1 MTNILQ
7 IHPAD
12 NVLVALRDLRA
23 GEQISF
29 GQQTIVLK
37 KPVAAKHKLAVR
49 SLLPGEP
56 IIMYGILVGKVI
68 QPIAAGEL
76 ITTENI
82 SHATAEYSGKTAA
95 YNWQAPDVRQ
105 WKDRTF
111 LGYHRSDGQ
120 VGTQNLWLVI
130 PLVFCENR
138 NIHIIKEAFL
148 RELGYAQPDLYQQ
161 QVRHLLQAYKEGK
174 DLSHLILPEEKYVV
188 KWPRVFQNVDGV
200 KFLTHDSGCG
210 GTRDDAL
217 NLCKLLAG
225 YCVNPNVGGITVLSL
240 GCQHAQFEIL
250 QQEIHRR
257 NPDFDKPL
265 LFFEQQQ
272 WGNEYKMLSE
282 AIRQTFIGLT
292 QLNQLQRRPAPLSKL
307 TVGVKC
313 GGSDGFSG
321 ISANPAVGHCADLVV
336 ALGGKVVIAE
346 FPELCGV
353 EQELL
358 NRCVNDAIAQK
369 FAHLMKSY
377 NSRAEAVGSGFY
389 MNPSPGNI
397 RDGLITDAIKS
408 AGAARKAGTSPV
420 VDVLKYGEYATKP
433 GLSLLCTPGNDVEA
447 TTGKAGAG
455 CNVILFTTG
464 LGTPTGNPVA
474 PMVKIATNTALAR
487 RMPDIIDI
495 NAGTIIDGSKT
506 VPEVGEEILEYV
518 IGLASGQYLTK
529 AMELGQDDFIFWKQG
544 VSL

>member
-12 NVLVALRDLRA
+12 NVLVALHDLRA

-29 GQQTIVLK
+29 GPQTITLK
-37 KPVAAKHKLAVR
+37 KPVAAKHKFAIR

-95 YNWQAPDVRQ
+95 YNWRAPDVRQ

-174 DLSHLILPEEKYVV
+174 DLSHLALPEEKYVV
-188 KWPRVFQNVDGV
+188 EWPRVFQNVDGV